1 METPDNNVEHSE
13 FKLMRLVL
21 QGKRDDF
28 LSDDTPIANTTWK
41 TIRCD
46 YAVHPVASEDWLRCN
61 CDWFVSNLIVFVE
74 LVIELIN

>member
-41 TIRCD
+41 SIRGD
-46 YAVHPVASEDWLRCN
+46 AIEYTEFSNRND
-61 CDWFVSNLIVFVE
+61 DWFVSN
-74 LVIELIN
+74 